1 MTNKEYREKV
11 QGVASFDGCNMLNLD
26 ELKKLHADIRQRVQA
41 GAVRMNDRATWRRVS
56 AGLYVL
62 TSYRTDVAAVRDG
75 VLVRLWSGWS
85 ATTQK
90 HVNQF
95 CGLFRVAGVD
105 KRSWHD
111 MPVQR
116 IV

>member
-1 MTNKEYREKV
+1 MTNKEYKENV
-11 QGVASFDGCNMLNLD
+11 QGVSSFDGWDMLNRD
-26 ELKKLHADIRQRVQA
+26 ELKKLHADIRQRVQS

-62 TSYRTDVAAVRDG
+62 TSYSTDVAAIRDG
-75 VLVRLWSGWS
+75 VLIRLWSGWS

-95 CGLFRVAGVD
+95 CGLFGLGGVN
-105 KRSWHD
+105 KRGWHD

-116 IV
+116 IA

>member
-1 MTNKEYREKV
+1 MTNKEYHENV
-11 QGVASFDGCNMLNLD
+11 QGIASFDGLDMLTREEMKRLR
-26 ELKKLHADIRQRVQA
+26 ADIRDRINA
-41 GAVRMNDRATWRRVS
+41 DAVRLNDRATWRRMPGGV
-56 AGLYVL
+56 YVL
-62 TSYRTDVAAVRDG
+62 TSYNTDVAAVRDG

-95 CGLFRVAGVD
+95 AHLFGVAGVD
-105 KRSWHD
+105 KRGWHD

-116 IV
+116 IA